1 MFLFQMLRDNPA
13 IKNNQKLVYWFRCFR
28 HRKNPKGYHAIP
40 SVNEIC
46 HMFWIES
53 YGSLYPEKNIYLI
66 DFEGEMKGFFAIYRN
81 ILSAFYVCKRFGFT
95 PHIRVTGSIYNRRKD
110 DNMFEYYFRQ
120 PEDLNYKDILQ
131 SRNIIHYS
139 YQHSRWI
146 SFDQQTER
154 RYIVAGYEINENE
167 ISMLADAR
175 KKYLRFQP
183 DVIRQIQEDMETL
196 LGGMDRKKTAGIHF
210 RGGAFKDR
218 VYGHPVPL
226 NIEDY
231 YPYIDSLIAKGFC
244 GIFAAT
250 DDSRAVQKLKKRYGA
265 MVRYYAG
272 NVRSDSFLDAAY
284 VKTDRKDNRYRN
296 GYEVLRDMLTL
307 ASCNALVCGNS
318 QVSIAARI
326 EKKSQDEAYDYLKVI
341 DKGLVSR
348 QNYRHLNRYRK
359 LNREMLSK

>member
-13 IKNNQKLVYWFRCFR
+13 IKNNKTLRYWFRCFKY
-28 HRKNPKGYHAIP
+28 RKNAKGYNAVPNIDEMY
-40 SVNEIC
+40 S
-46 HMFWIES
+46 MFWIES
-53 YGSLYPEKNIYLI
+53 YGSLYPDKNIYDI
-66 DFEGEMKGFFAIYRN
+66 DIKGELMGFFAIYRY
-81 ILSAFYVCKRFGFT
+81 ILCAYYVCQRFGFT
-95 PHIRVTGSIYNRRKD
+95 PYVRVTGSLYNRRKD

-120 PEDLNYKDILQ
+120 SEDMSYEDVLHA
-131 SRNIIHYS
+131 RNLVHFS
-139 YQHSRWI
+139 PQHNRWI
-146 SFDQQTER
+146 DSDQNIQST
-154 RYIVAGYEINENE
+154 YSTAGYEINENE

-210 RGGAFKDR
+210 RGGAFNDR

-265 MVRYYAG
+265 MVHYYAG

-307 ASCNALVCGNS
+307 AFCNALVCGNS

-326 EKKSQDEAYDYLKVI
+326 EKKSRDEAYDYLKVI